1 MRSME
6 ERKAVARRFGALV
19 TELARANR
27 DFDVSPNAG
36 GRSKLAKELDMHV
49 SMVSRALDGDVLP
62 QMWQYAT
69 WARVLRVPLRN
80 LMVESGVISAEDWP
94 EDGVPVVRSVT
105 SSTHPP
111 DPEAVADAY
120 KITDPLIRR
129 GLVADIEKAQA
140 MQAEVNERNGVNGGA
155 VARG

>member
-1 MRSME
+1 ME

-36 GRSKLAKELDMHV
+36 GRSKLAKELGMHV
-49 SMVSRALDGDVLP
+49 SMVSRALDGEVLP
-62 QMWQYAT
+62 QMWQFTT

-80 LMVESGVISAEDWP
+80 LMVEAGVISAEDWP

-105 SSTHPP
+105 SSTPP
-111 DPEAVADAY
+111 EPEAVADAY
-120 KITDPLIRR
+120 EITDPLIRR

-140 MQAEVNERNGVNGGA
+140 MQAEVNERRGPNGGA